1 MWSPPESV
9 QIQSGEAYTTNCET
23 YWVDAAQR
31 ICLSYPYIDVIF
43 TEPMSHPP
51 QIIVSD
57 KMLFPFTPCAAGA
70 SDAMDHVVT
79 NVTRFGFRLYG
90 GASPASNTG
99 CGATASN
106 ARAVSLFSWLALTK
120 K

>member
-1 MWSPPESV
+1 M
-9 QIQSGEAYTTNCET
+9 QIQSGETYTTNCAT
-23 YWVDAAQR
+23 YWVDFTQR
-31 ICLSYPYIDVIF
+31 ICLSYPYVDVIF
-43 TEPMSHPP
+43 TEQMAQTP
-51 QIIVSD
+51 QILVSD

-79 NVTRFGFRLYG
+79 NVTRYGFRLYG

-99 CGATASN
+99 CGESASN
-106 ARAVSLFSWLALTK
+106 ARAVSLFSWLALSK